1 MNWII
6 LIIAGLFEVGFTF
19 CLGKIIRGEKRN
31 VSICGRPENDWL
43 FWLSKR
49 YDEVGES
56 DLEKRNVYIA
66 LHWAYILA
74 SFERRSNEMLYIEG
88 GIGEISGLFIGYSPW
103 TFPDRSHIQR

>member
-1 MNWII
+1 
-6 LIIAGLFEVGFTF
+6 LL
-19 CLGKIIRGEKRN
+19 
-31 VSICGRPENDWL
+31 
-43 FWLSKR
+43 WLSKR

-88 GIGEISGLFIGYSPW
+88 GIGEISGLFIGYSP
-103 TFPDRSHIQR
+103 

>member
-1 MNWII
+1 MLGISSMCGAQI
-6 LIIAGLFEVGFTF
+6 YKYLGIEDGLS
-19 CLGKIIRGEKRN
+19 IRGEKRN

-43 FWLSKR
+43 LWLSKR

-88 GIGEISGLFIGYSPW
+88 GIVLGLESGVSFYKNWG
-103 TFPDRSHIQR
+103 